1 MNLHGLYGSSFL
13 VTFYHVR
20 HLRSISVVCIC
31 VLVAKYL
38 TTECAKFNHRGHKV
52 YSHCS
57 LNMIGAI
64 YKITQL

>member
-1 MNLHGLYGSSFL
+1 MSLHGLYGSIFL

-38 TTECAKFNHRGHKV
+38 TTERAKFK
-52 YSHCS
+52 SHCS